1 MHGVERPL
9 HRLAFGD
16 EEGGFAVFATAA
28 GKDCIGFGAACVA
41 GDYWVET

>member
-16 EEGGFAVFATAA
+16 EEGGLAVFAAA
-28 GKDCIGFGAACVA
+28 AREDGVDFRAARVA
-41 GDYWVET
+41 GDYWVEA